1 MKIFLRTS
9 FLLLFVFVLTIS
21 FPQSVLGKENETT
34 YQNVEQELND
44 TIDQQLDKIDWES
57 LEEFLQSDEN
67 QSFFGQSL
75 IQVAKDILNGNFN
88 IDAKSFFDF
97 VLNLLLSGFKDLL
110 PILSSVAIMCI
121 LSGIVSKT
129 KSNLLNDSMGT
140 LINFFFFSTVILIL
154 LGSVWQLLSSAK
166 KVISSIKTLSNVITP
181 VLLTLMTATGAKVS
195 TKVYSPAITLL
206 SEGVIEIVSG
216 IVLPTFI
223 FCVVFCIV
231 SNLSQEIKLKQ
242 LSSFFKNLSTWVLG
256 ITFTIFTGFLA
267 IQGLTAA
274 TIDGVSIRAAK
285 FATKTYIPILGGYLA
300 DGFDVILTSCILIKN
315 SFGLISLLLLLSIVL
330 FPIIKIIVFNVG
342 LNLISAITEPI
353 ADKTII
359 NFLVD
364 LRKSLS
370 ILLVSVIAVSFM
382 LFILIMMIIFS
393 ANVF

>member
-1 MKIFLRTS
+1 MKNFFNIT
-9 FLLLFVFVLTIS
+9 FLLFFLLVLS
-21 FPQSVLGKENETT
+21 SVFPQKIQAKEIVCSS
-34 YQNVEQELND
+34 QNVEEQLND
-44 TIDQQLDKIDWES
+44 TINQQLDKIDWES
-57 LEEFLQSDEN
+57 LEEFLESQDSGD
-67 QSFFGQSL
+67 FFDGSL
-75 IQVAKDILNGNFN
+75 IQVAKNILTGNFN
-88 IDAKSFFDF
+88 IDVKTFFEF
-97 VLNLLLSGFKDLL
+97 ILNLILVGLKDLL
-110 PILSSVAIMCI
+110 PILSSVAIMSI
-121 LSGIVSKT
+121 LSGIISKT
-129 KSNLLNDSMGT
+129 KSNLLDNSMGT
-140 LINFFFFSTVILIL
+140 LINFFFFSTVILII

-166 KVISSIKTLSNVITP
+166 KVITSIKTLSNLITP

-223 FCVVFCIV
+223 FCVIFCIV

-242 LSSFFKNLSTWVLG
+242 LTNFFKNISTLVLG

-315 SFGLISLLLLLSIVL
+315 SFGLISLLLLLSIVMS
-330 FPIIKIIVFNVG
+330 PIIKIIVFNLG
-342 LNLISAITEPI
+342 LNLISAMTEPI

-370 ILLVSVIAVSFM
+370 ILLVSLIAVSFM